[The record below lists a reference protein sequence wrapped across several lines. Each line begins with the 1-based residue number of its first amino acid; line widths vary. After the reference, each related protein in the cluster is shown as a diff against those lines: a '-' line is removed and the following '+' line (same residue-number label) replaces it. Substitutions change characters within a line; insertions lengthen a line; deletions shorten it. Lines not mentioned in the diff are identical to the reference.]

1 VRTDTKESQTEKL
14 IDRLMEI
21 ISDQNTPEIK
31 TFVTHRFPDDDG
43 WLCLW
48 IAKKFIPKTANA
60 GLVFVNA
67 GETLPGSEG
76 DLSVFHFDTGGGE
89 NDQHGKGLKRSCSA
103 VLLVKRLRELGHV
116 NPLNEAGLKPLLEMV
131 TAVDNV
137 EPLPPTSIHFAIEG
151 YPRLPE
157 AKNRD
162 GTINWQWVQQEVF
175 RLFDIAYSQ
184 ETLKVQNRENLA
196 KFAEW
201 TTLPNGLK
209 VAYLPWH
216 PGCKDAAFEKGAHAA
231 VWTISRGKTHF
242 YTGISTNRKYPLYL
256 DNVAAALRDQ
266 EAKVRQIDVR
276 DADLHY
282 VGQEGPINVWYLHD
296 SKKLIL
302 NGSRTWKPTEDEYT
316 RLAPRQI
323 VGLILRALSA
333 IPSEIV
339 SRWNSK

>member
-1 VRTDTKESQTEKL
+1 MSRTETLVDL
-14 IDRLMEI
+14 IVNLALLGVA
-21 ISDQNTPEIK
+21 PEARI
-31 TFVTHRFPDDDG
+31 FVGHRFPDDDV
-43 WLCLW
+43 WLNFYM
-48 IAKKFIPKTANA
+48 ARKFVPKAANA
-60 GLVFVNA
+60 KIVFVNA

-76 DLSVFHFDTGGGE
+76 DLSVYHFDTGGGE
-89 NDQHGKGLKRSCSA
+89 NDQHSKGLKRSCSA
-103 VLLVKRLRELGHV
+103 ALLAKRLGLLEK
-116 NPLNEAGLKPLLEMV
+116 PGLKPLLEMV
-131 TAVDNV
+131 TAVDNI

-157 AKNRD
+157 ARNRD

-175 RLFDIAYSQ
+175 RLFDIVYSQ

-209 VAYLPWH
+209 VASLLWH
-216 PGCKDAAFEKGAHAA
+216 PECKEAAFEKGAHAV
-231 VWTISRGKTHF
+231 VWTRSRGKTHF

-266 EAKVRQIDVR
+266 EAKIRQIDVR
-276 DADLHY
+276 DTDLHY
-282 VGQEGPINVWYLHD
+282 VGQKGPINVWYLHD

-302 NGSRTWKPTEDEYT
+302 NGSRTWKPAEDEYT

-323 VGLILRALSA
+323 VGLVLGTLSA
-333 IPSEIV
+333 IPGEII